1 MQPDTR
7 AAINRLMQLDSE
19 FKTFS
24 DSCIYPDHPRIRADE
39 HFLNLPRDS
48 KGLTSDECPQADA
61 CVLTAILHDFKI
73 LQAKEQSDASK
84 LVALKSLG
92 HWVGDIHQP
101 LHVSFVDD
109 RGGNTITTSGQCPGN
124 LHAVWDTCLVIYSVG
139 PDASEAAT
147 DLLAAITPEMKAGW
161 NASVPRDW
169 ANESFAI
176 AEAARTMYCT
186 MHGPSCDMTSSAL
199 NISDQYLAAN
209 EPVVKQQLQKAGVRL
224 ARLLD
229 TAFPPNAPAKP
240 AFAATYWVV
249 VDAATH
255 QCSIVEQDQQPAG
268 KIIGSGYSTEELAQ
282 SSMQHAIVCGGVH

>member
-1 MQPDTR
+1 MLVFISVGGEARAWGDLGHKVICEIAFRLVQPDTR
-7 AAINRLMQLDSE
+7 VAINRLMQLDSQ

-24 DSCIYPDHPRIRADE
+24 DSCIYPDHPRIRAAE

-48 KGLTSDECPQADA
+48 KGLRSDECPLADA

-73 LQAKEQSDASK
+73 LQAKDQTDANR

-109 RGGNTITTSGQCPGN
+109 RGGITIRTSGQCPGN
-124 LHAVWDTCLVIYSVG
+124 LHAVWDNCLVLYAVG
-139 PDASEAAT
+139 PDVSEAAT
-147 DLLAAITPEMKAGW
+147 DLLASITSELKAQW

-176 AEAARTMYCT
+176 AEATRTMYCN
-186 MHGPSCDMTSSAL
+186 MHGPSCDMTTSDL
-199 NISDQYLAAN
+199 NITAEYLDAN

-224 ARLLD
+224 AWLLD
-229 TAFPPNAPAKP
+229 SAFLN
-240 AFAATYWVV
+240 
-249 VDAATH
+249 
-255 QCSIVEQDQQPAG
+255 
-268 KIIGSGYSTEELAQ
+268 
-282 SSMQHAIVCGGVH
+282 